1 MRRVLSISLSLG
13 FALLPAFVGAAEN
26 DGRLADTQRAAL
38 SRTIRG
44 VLIESLPRQIEDSD
58 DWGAQKEVPS
68 GIKFE
73 TVDGKPKLSKRTK
86 AVNHGLWRQI
96 AVEPVEPE
104 KNLRFEIVEA
114 RTLGP
119 QRVAFELV
127 AAAPLRG
134 MARVERWRFGVKLL
148 NFATE
153 ADAEVEL
160 RLNGE
165 VNYRTEWRGDV
176 NRLVMQ
182 PTIRSVDLK
191 LVEFD
196 LQKLGIL
203 DGKLAEEL
211 GDLVTPALGRQLDK
225 QEARMVE
232 KINQTLATRQDK
244 LVLDVDWSW
253 LTQGLNDYLKKL
265 APSASGE

>member
-1 MRRVLSISLSLG
+1 MRRVFSPLLSLG
-13 FALLPAFVGAAEN
+13 IALLPVLAQAAEVE
-26 DGRLADTQRAAL
+26 GRLADDQRAAL

-44 VLIESLPRQIEDSD
+44 VLIESLPRQIEDAD

-68 GIKFE
+68 GLKFE

-86 AVNHGLWRQI
+86 PVNHGLWRQI

-134 MARVERWRFGVKLL
+134 TARVERWRFGVKLL

-160 RLNGE
+160 RLTGE

-176 NRLVMQ
+176 NQLIMQ
-182 PTIRSVDLK
+182 PTIRTVDLK

-211 GDLVTPALGRQLDK
+211 GDLATPALGRQLDK

-232 KINQTLATRQDK
+232 KINQTLAARQDK

-253 LTQGLNDYLKKL
+253 LARGLTDYLKKL
-265 APSASGE
+265 APSVPGE